1 MKKHYFKAA
10 VTGFYLLLMIGKLS
24 AQDTSAIKIPS
35 AELLKIYPVLWQ
47 QSAAEYRALCYQAF
61 NTATA
66 QLNLISK
73 RKLRKGKLALITD
86 LDETILDNSYFEA
99 SLIKNN
105 QTYNNKN
112 WKHWTDQ
119 SEATAV
125 PGAVAFLQY
134 AKRKG
139 INIFYVSNRD
149 TSEIASTFIN
159 LKKLQLPDADTA
171 HMLFLSNTSSKE
183 TRRQIVSSKYEV
195 VMLLGDNLNDFMNV
209 FEKKNITDRITET
222 DNQMQQWGKR
232 FIVLPNCTYGEWES
246 AWYNYNF
253 KLPTNQKLQILFA
266 LMKSF

>member
-1 MKKHYFKAA
+1 MKKHRFKHA
-10 VTGFYLLLMIGKLS
+10 VFVFYLLLMFGKLK

-35 AELLKIYPVLWQ
+35 VELLKIYPVLWQ

-73 RKLRKGKLALITD
+73 KKLRKGNLALITD
-86 LDETILDNSYFEA
+86 LDETILNNSYFEA
-99 SLIKNN
+99 SLINNN
-105 QTYNNKN
+105 QFYSDKG
-112 WKHWTDQ
+112 WKQWTDQ
-119 SEATAV
+119 SKATAV

-134 AKRKG
+134 AKQKG
-139 INIFYVSNRD
+139 LHIFYVSNRD

-159 LKKLQLPDADTA
+159 LKKLQLPDANVA

-183 TRRQIVSSKYEV
+183 TRRQIVSSKFKV
-195 VMLLGDNLNDFMNV
+195 VMLLGDNLNDFMDV
-209 FEKKNITDRITET
+209 FENKNISGRFTET

-253 KLPTNQKLQILFA
+253 NLTTNQKLQLLFA
-266 LMKSF
+266 LIKSF